1 MKNSRRVG
9 TEILLAALL
18 LVFAA
23 GTALAQDP
31 VKVAPNH
38 FKVLLDNDRV
48 RVLEFRSKPGD
59 KIGMHSH
66 PDLFVYNFVT
76 GKTRFTSPDGK
87 TTERES
93 KAGDVTWRGAETHA
107 SEYIG
112 TGEAHA
118 LLVELKG
125 KAAAKPAAKAP
136 AKKKTM

>member
-1 MKNSRRVG
+1 MKNSRQVG
-9 TEILLAALL
+9 TVVLFAVLV

-31 VKVAPNH
+31 VKVAPNN

-48 RVLEFRSKPGD
+48 RVLEFRSKGE
-59 KIGMHSH
+59 KIPMHSH
-66 PDLFVYNFVT
+66 PDCFIYNFVT
-76 GKTRFTSPDGK
+76 GKTRFTAADGK

-93 KAGDVTWRGAETHA
+93 KAGDVTWRDAETHA
-107 SEYIG
+107 SQSIG

-125 KAAAKPAAKAP
+125 KPHQVAP
-136 AKKKTM
+136 EKKK